1 MLSFY
6 GPSSN
11 QKKEGSELSANGP
24 VVGDE
29 LPADAD
35 LQFKT
40 KPLAQAAN

>member
-1 MLSFY
+1 MHSFY
-6 GPSSN
+6 GPYSN

-29 LPADAD
+29 LPSDAD
-35 LQFKT
+35 PQFKR